1 MSFQLPTKRTSAAG
15 EGIRWS
21 GAAMLVEAMLL
32 LAFLIASLA
41 VLTQV
46 FATAVEKANQG
57 TQLTAAVAAAS
68 ETAERFAANPAAVSE
83 EQIVGDLLVV
93 CKVTDE
99 PRKAGVLHHADIS
112 VYAAPPGVD
121 ANAGARPQGEPVYTV
136 STSHYESG
144 VGR

>member
-1 MSFQLPTKRTSAAG
+1 MSFQLPTGRTSSAG

-41 VLTQV
+41 VLTQM
-46 FATAVEKANQG
+46 FAAAVEKANEG
-57 TQLTAAVAAAS
+57 VQLTTAVAAAS
-68 ETAERFAANPAAVSE
+68 ETAERFAANPAGVPE
-83 EQIVGDLLVV
+83 EQVVDNMLIV

-99 PRKAGVLHHADIS
+99 PHTAGVLYHADIS
-112 VYAAPPGVD
+112 VYAAAPGVD
-121 ANAGARPQGEPVYTV
+121 ASAGTAPQGEPVYSI
-136 STSHYESG
+136 STSRYESG